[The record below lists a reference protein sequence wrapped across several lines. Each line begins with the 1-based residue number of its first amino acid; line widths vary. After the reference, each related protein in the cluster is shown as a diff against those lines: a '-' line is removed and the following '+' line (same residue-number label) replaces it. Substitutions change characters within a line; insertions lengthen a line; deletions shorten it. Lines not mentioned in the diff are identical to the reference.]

1 MQHFRIQCASVFI
14 VRNHDGAFVRRR
26 FPHADEPA
34 DYLQPHIRNT
44 VGTVAHKGHWKKNI
58 ISFVRFYEF
67 LRINISYVR
76 LYEILF
82 FLYEIYISYKINT
95 NSYEQNSISIRL
107 YETLFRLYEWIFRS
121 YEILI
126 RTNKIIFCTNQ
137 IFFLWMFLMGHR
149 SKVITSYRCIDFQ

>member
-95 NSYEQNSISIRL
+95 NSYEQNSISISFVRNIIS
-107 YETLFRLYEWIFRS
+107 FVRMNISFVRNINSHKQNNIS
-121 YEILI
+121 YEP
-126 RTNKIIFCTNQ
+126 NIFSLNVPY
-137 IFFLWMFLMGHR
+137 GPP
-149 SKVITSYRCIDFQ
+149 